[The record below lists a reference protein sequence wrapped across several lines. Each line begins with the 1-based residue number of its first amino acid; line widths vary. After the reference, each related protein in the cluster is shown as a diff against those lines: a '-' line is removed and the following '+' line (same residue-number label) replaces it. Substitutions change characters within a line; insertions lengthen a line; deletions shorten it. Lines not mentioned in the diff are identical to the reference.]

1 MIVYDL
7 RCANG
12 HVFEEW
18 FANSEAFEVGA
29 AEGSLSCPDCGD
41 ASISKALSAPHINA
55 GHAAVAEAPCG
66 RGACVQSGCPMATMG
81 G

>member
-18 FANSEAFEVGA
+18 FENLEAFEAGA
-29 AEGSLSCPDCGD
+29 AGGSYSCPSCGN
-41 ASISKALSAPHINA
+41 ASISKALSAPRINA
-55 GHAAVAEAPCG
+55 GSFKPVEAPCG
-66 RGACVQSGCPMATMG
+66 RASCVQAGCPMATMD
-81 G
+81 